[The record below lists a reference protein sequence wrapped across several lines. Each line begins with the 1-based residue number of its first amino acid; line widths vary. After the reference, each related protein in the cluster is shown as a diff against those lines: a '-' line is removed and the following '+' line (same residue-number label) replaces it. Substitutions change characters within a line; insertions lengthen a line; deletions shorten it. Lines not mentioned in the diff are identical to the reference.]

1 MRACLTVNSDM
12 SEAYSRDCPKLNPVF
27 IQSMASLMAAL
38 GAPELIASS
47 LLIPSY
53 PQPTKGGG
61 GNPPRH
67 STRRPQNRQ
76 VPRSRRILDRLGWT
90 RMRLFVPV
98 CVCVCVCVCVRKYNK
113 SRTGSGNTEAT
124 TGRNRAESKGGRNNG
139 PATPVGPATRAA
151 PSLIPLSLSL
161 TLFHKAPPFDQR
173 HPLCHRHHRRRPIQC
188 PTSRAALWP
197 PS

>member
-1 MRACLTVNSDM
+1 MFDGQLRHVRGLFKRLSEVESGFYPKYGESDGCTWSTGIDCILPFDSELPTTDERGWGKSPSPLNAPATKSTSAEISTNTRPTRMDENASVCACL
-12 SEAYSRDCPKLNPVF
+12 
-27 IQSMASLMAAL
+27 
-38 GAPELIASS
+38 
-47 LLIPSY
+47 
-53 PQPTKGGG
+53 
-61 GNPPRH
+61 
-67 STRRPQNRQ
+67 
-76 VPRSRRILDRLGWT
+76 
-90 RMRLFVPV
+90 